1 MKQTVPNRRLALLPG
16 ELEIVREI
24 LRRHVPGRE
33 VWAFGSRVKGKARTF
48 SDLDLAVLGDQP
60 LALSVRADLAEDFSE
75 SDLPFK
81 VDIVDWA
88 TTSERFREIIRAE
101 YVVVPRYSTVEEIET
116 LGATSPKRLR
126 KGDAQ

>member
-33 VWAFGSRVKGKARTF
+33 VWAFGSRAKGKARLF

-60 LALSVRADLAEDFSE
+60 LALSIRADLAEDFSE

-88 TTSERFREIIRAE
+88 TTSERFREIIRGE
-101 YVVVPRYSTVEEIET
+101 YVVIPLDRIVEEDKKPGA
-116 LGATSPKRLR
+116 LGYVI
-126 KGDAQ
+126 

>member
-1 MKQTVPNRRLALLPG
+1 LALLPG

-116 LGATSPKRLR
+116 LGATSPKQLR

>member
-1 MKQTVPNRRLALLPG
+1 LRPG

-24 LRRHVPGRE
+24 LRRHVPNRE
-33 VWAFGSRVKGKARTF
+33 VWAFGSRVKGTARPY

-60 LALSVRADLAEDFSE
+60 LPLLVRAELAEEFSE

-88 TTSERFREIIRAE
+88 TTSERFRQIIESE
-101 YVVVPRYSTVEEIET
+101 YVVLPLDRTVEEVKK

>member
-1 MKQTVPNRRLALLPG
+1 MKQTVPNRRLELRPG

-24 LRRHVPGRE
+24 LRRHLPGRE

-60 LALSVRADLAEDFSE
+60 LALSTRADLAEDFSE
-75 SDLPFK
+75 SDLPYK

-101 YVVVPRYSTVEEIET
+101 YLVLPMDSAAKGIDEPAV
-116 LGATSPKRLR
+116 ASPKRLH

>member
-1 MKQTVPNRRLALLPG
+1 MKQTVPNRRLELRPG

-24 LRRHVPGRE
+24 LRRHLPGRE

-60 LALSVRADLAEDFSE
+60 LALSTRADLAEDFSE
-75 SDLPFK
+75 SDLPYK

-101 YVVVPRYSTVEEIET
+101 YVVIPLDRIVEEDKKP
-116 LGATSPKRLR
+116 GAA
-126 KGDAQ
+126 GYGV